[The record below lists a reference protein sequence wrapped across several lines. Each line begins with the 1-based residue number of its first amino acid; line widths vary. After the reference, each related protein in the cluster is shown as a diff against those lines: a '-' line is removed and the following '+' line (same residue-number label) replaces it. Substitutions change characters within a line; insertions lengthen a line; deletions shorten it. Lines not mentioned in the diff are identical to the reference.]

1 MQLLLAIWTIFNR
14 EFLVGRFQIFFAVEN
29 HFRIDILALAVASGS
44 AVFLF
49 KSLRPY
55 YKFVLPQMEIAQVE
69 KDVWLKAR
77 EVISL
82 LFLLL
87 ENRNRVCLLR
97 AQSIFVQCMMF

>member
-1 MQLLLAIWTIFNR
+1 
-14 EFLVGRFQIFFAVEN
+14 
-29 HFRIDILALAVASGS
+29 LAVASGS

-77 EVISL
+77 EVIDL
-82 LFLLL
+82 LFFGF
-87 ENRNRVCLLR
+87 
-97 AQSIFVQCMMF
+97 IK